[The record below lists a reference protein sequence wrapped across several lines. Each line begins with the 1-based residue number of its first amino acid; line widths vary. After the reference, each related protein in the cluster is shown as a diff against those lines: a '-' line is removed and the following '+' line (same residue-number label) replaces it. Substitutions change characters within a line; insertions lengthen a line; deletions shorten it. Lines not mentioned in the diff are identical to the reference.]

1 MSQEEKWVL
10 CPLCG
15 GKTRLRIL
23 QKTVLQNFPLFCPK
37 CRRETVINARNFQIE
52 NPTSRTHRRSADHIP
67 RGQHCFFRRYV

>member
-23 QKTVLQNFPLFCPK
+23 QETVLQNFPLFCPK

-52 NPTSRTHRRSADHIP
+52 KSNQPDA
-67 RGQHCFFRRYV
+67 

>member
-37 CRRETVINARNFQIE
+37 CRRETVINARNFQIVKS
-52 NPTSRTHRRSADHIP
+52 NQPDA
-67 RGQHCFFRRYV
+67 

>member
-37 CRRETVINARNFQIE
+37 CCRETVINARNFQIE
-52 NPTSRTHRRSADHIP
+52 KSNQPDA
-67 RGQHCFFRRYV
+67 

>member
-37 CRRETVINARNFQIE
+37 CRRETVSNARNFQIE
-52 NPTSRTHRRSADHIP
+52 KSNQPDA
-67 RGQHCFFRRYV
+67 

>member
-1 MSQEEKWVL
+1 MSQEDKWVL

-52 NPTSRTHRRSADHIP
+52 KSNQPDA
-67 RGQHCFFRRYV
+67 

>member
-52 NPTSRTHRRSADHIP
+52 KSNQPDA
-67 RGQHCFFRRYV
+67 

>member
-15 GKTRLRIL
+15 VKTRLRIL

-52 NPTSRTHRRSADHIP
+52 KSNQPDA
-67 RGQHCFFRRYV
+67 

>member
-52 NPTSRTHRRSADHIP
+52 KSNQLDA
-67 RGQHCFFRRYV
+67 

>member
-23 QKTVLQNFPLFCPK
+23 QKTVLQNLPLFCPK

-52 NPTSRTHRRSADHIP
+52 KSNQPDA
-67 RGQHCFFRRYV
+67 

>member
-1 MSQEEKWVL
+1 MSQKEKWVL

-52 NPTSRTHRRSADHIP
+52 KSNQPDA
-67 RGQHCFFRRYV
+67 

>member
-23 QKTVLQNFPLFCPK
+23 QKTVLQNFPLFYPK

-52 NPTSRTHRRSADHIP
+52 KSNQPDA
-67 RGQHCFFRRYV
+67 